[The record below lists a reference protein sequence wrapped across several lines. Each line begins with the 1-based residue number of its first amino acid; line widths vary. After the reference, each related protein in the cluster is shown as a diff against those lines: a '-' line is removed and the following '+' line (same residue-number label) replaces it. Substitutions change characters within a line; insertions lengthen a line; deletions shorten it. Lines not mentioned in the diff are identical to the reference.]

1 VSGYPTLKFFPKG
14 NKAGEDYEGGRDLD
28 DFVNFINEK
37 TGTSRD
43 SKGQLTSQVNVN
55 LSYLVNVKVNLEK
68 MNSIFAIVHFVLH
81 YFSLCYYGML
91 G

>member
-1 VSGYPTLKFFPKG
+1 MTMTQLKPTFLHSLVMLRLSIWYDLRYDRYGVSGFPTLKFFPKG

-37 TGTSRD
+37 AGTSRD

-55 LSYLVNVKVNLEK
+55 H
-68 MNSIFAIVHFVLH
+68 SIL
-81 YFSLCYYGML
+81 
-91 G
+91 